1 MRVHESDYY
10 VMRGSGGG
18 GAMRVHESDYYV
30 MRGSGVGSIFSNIFR
45 KLIPLASKLIPFAT
59 KTASKVF
66 NIGKKAAQSQ
76 VGQKVIK
83 AAKKT
88 AFDTGVSIAQDTLEG
103 KNLKTA
109 ARQRMKEAGTK
120 FVGNV
125 EHQFKGGKWKAVK
138 GKASNKAKCKKKT
151 VKKKKKVLA
160 KKKKKPKKKKP
171 KKNKKN
177 LKKKPRPKKKCLTL
191 TKKQKLAVWKK
202 KKAKAIK
209 VAVKGKRRNNAAQ
222 MLARFLK

>member
-10 VMRGSGGG
+10 VMRGSGG
-18 GAMRVHESDYYV
+18 AMRVHESPYYV
-30 MRGSGVGSIFSNIFR
+30 MRGSGIGSIFSNIFR
-45 KLIPLASKLIPFAT
+45 KLIPLASKIIPVASRAAT
-59 KTASKVF
+59 KVF
-66 NIGKKAAQSQ
+66 NFGKKAAQSR

-103 KNLKTA
+103 KTLKKA

-120 FVGNV
+120 FVDNV
-125 EHQFKGGKWKAVK
+125 EHQFKGGKWRAVK
-138 GKASNKAKCKKKT
+138 GKKASNKAKGKKKP
-151 VKKKKKVLA
+151 VKKKKKKKNVLA
-160 KKKKKPKKKKP
+160 KKKTKPKKKKP

-177 LKKKPRPKKKCLTL
+177 IKKKPRRPKKKCHTL

-202 KKAKAIK
+202 KKTK
-209 VAVKGKRRNNAAQ
+209 AVKSRNNAAQ
-222 MLARFLK
+222 MLARFLN